1 MYTMD
6 ELINQKNQCEA
17 DLEYIK
23 NIPDGEVNF
32 MLLVTVI
39 KQKYEIIQRRI
50 NDLKEYSNN
59 NNDSEFRKPCTVMH
73 CNNYICD

>member
-1 MYTMD
+1 MYIID
-6 ELINQKNQCEA
+6 ELIKQKNQCEA

-23 NIPDGEVNF
+23 NIPDGEINF

-50 NDLKEYSNN
+50 NDLEEYSNN
-59 NNDSEFRKPCTVMH
+59 DSESRKPCTVMH
-73 CNNYICD
+73 CNNYNCD